1 MTVNTKI
8 FVLKLAVKKRLEGSL
23 VESCKDSGAV
33 DNEGLIRAACCHTHS
48 TCVSDPRLW
57 FTESLELSAS
67 RAQQ

>member
-1 MTVNTKI
+1 MNTKI

-23 VESCKDSGAV
+23 VENCKVSDAV
-33 DNEGLIRAACCHTHS
+33 DNEGLIPAVCCHTRS

-57 FTESLELSAS
+57 FTESLELFAN